1 MPFYD
6 FKTNWR
12 SPMKKWFVS
21 AKKADFTE
29 IGKKF
34 NITPMTARII
44 RNRDVVGDEQIRRY
58 LQGTVEDLYSPW
70 RMAGMKEGITL
81 LQQAIAAGEKIRI
94 IGDYDIDGV
103 CATYILMTGLKR
115 VGANVDTDI
124 PDRIKDGYGINEH
137 LIDRAHAAGV
147 KLIITCDNGIAAAPQ
162 IAYAKELGMKVV
174 VTDHHEV
181 PFEETEEKRVEKLPT
196 ADVIINPKQ
205 EACTYPFKGLCGG
218 AVAWKLVAALYE
230 TYEIN
235 SEEAHKLLEFAAIAT
250 VGDIMELQ
258 EENRIIV
265 KEGLKRIHHTKNIGL
280 KSLIEV
286 NGLERDSINAYH
298 IGFVI
303 GPCINAGGRLDTA
316 KRALELF
323 ASEDKENADRLAGDL
338 KALNDSRKELTT
350 EGVEEA
356 IRQVLETGRRSERVL
371 VVYLPDCHESIAG
384 IIAGKVKERFYR
396 PTIVLTDAEDGVKGS
411 ARSIPGYNMFEELSK
426 VSELFTK
433 FGGHPMAAGMS
444 LPKEN
449 LPKLRKQLNANCTLT
464 ENDMIEKLSID
475 IAMPIQYVS
484 EEFIEELKVLE
495 PFGNGNSK
503 PLFAERDFH
512 VLRSQILG
520 KNKNT
525 VKIYGED
532 AIGYEV
538 YDDLVL
544 KPIFHYG
551 SCEHKPVEL
560 DESAGHTYVPYLEVK
575 GNELF
580 SDTVAGY
587 EAWLDLKEKLFAIYN

>member
-1 MPFYD
+1 
-6 FKTNWR
+6 
-12 SPMKKWFVS
+12 MKKWFVS

-34 NITPMTARII
+34 HITPMTARII
-44 RNRDVVGDEQIRRY
+44 RNRDVVGEEQIRKY
-58 LQGTVEDLYSPW
+58 LHGSTADLYSPW
-70 RMAGMKEGITL
+70 ELSGMKDGISL
-81 LQQAIAAGEKIRI
+81 LQQAVAGGEKIRV

-103 CATYILMTGLKR
+103 CATYILLTGLKKI
-115 VGANVDTDI
+115 GANVDTVI

-137 LIDRAHAAGV
+137 LIDGAKKDGIQV
-147 KLIITCDNGIAAAPQ
+147 IVTCDNGIAASSQ
-162 IAYAKELGMKVV
+162 ISYAKELGMKVI

-181 PFEETEEKRVEKLPT
+181 PYEEIESGRVEKLPP

-205 EACTYPFKGLCGG
+205 EGCNYAWKGLCGG

-230 TYEIN
+230 TYGVGM
-235 SEEAHKLLEFAAIAT
+235 EEAYKLLEFAAIAT

-258 EENRIIV
+258 DENRIIV
-265 KEGLKRIHHTKNIGL
+265 KEGLNRIHHTKNIGL

-286 NGLERDSINAYH
+286 NGLDRESIGAYH
-298 IGFVI
+298 IGFVL

-323 ASEDKENADRLAGDL
+323 SSEDKESADRLAGDL
-338 KALNDSRKELTT
+338 KALNDSRKELTKD
-350 EGVEEA
+350 GVEEA

-371 VVYLPDCHESIAG
+371 VIYLPDCHESIAG

-396 PTIVLTDAEDGVKGS
+396 PTIVLTDAEEGVKGS
-411 ARSIPGYNMFEELSK
+411 GRSIPGYHMFEELCK
-426 VSELFTK
+426 VGELFTK

-449 LPKLRKQLNANCTLT
+449 IQKLRRQLNDNCILT
-464 ENDMIEKLSID
+464 AEDMIEKLSID
-475 IAMPIQYVS
+475 IAMPLQYIS

-512 VLRSQILG
+512 VLQSQVLG

-525 VKIYGED
+525 VKVYGTNAAGCHMEGLYFGD
-532 AIGYEV
+532 PEE
-538 YDDLVL
+538 LLELL
-544 KPIFHYG
+544 KKKDTI
-551 SCEHKPVEL
+551 SI
-560 DESAGHTYVPYLEVK
+560 TYYPSV
-575 GNELF
+575 NEFRGKRTLQIMIQDF
-580 SDTVAGY
+580 Q
-587 EAWLDLKEKLFAIYN
+587 

>member
-1 MPFYD
+1 
-6 FKTNWR
+6 
-12 SPMKKWFVS
+12 MKKWFVS

-34 NITPMTARII
+34 HITPMTARII
-44 RNRDVVGDEQIRRY
+44 RNRDVVGEEQIRKY
-58 LQGTVEDLYSPW
+58 LHGSTADLYSPW
-70 RMAGMKEGITL
+70 ELSGMKDGISL
-81 LQQAIAAGEKIRI
+81 LQQAVAGGEKIRV

-103 CATYILMTGLKR
+103 CATYILLTGLKKI
-115 VGANVDTDI
+115 GANVDTVI

-137 LIDRAHAAGV
+137 LIDGAKKDGIQV
-147 KLIITCDNGIAAAPQ
+147 IVTCDNGIAASSQ
-162 IAYAKELGMKVV
+162 ISYAKELGMKVI

-181 PFEETEEKRVEKLPT
+181 PYEEIESGRVEKLPP

-205 EACTYPFKGLCGG
+205 EYCNYPWKGLCGG
-218 AVAWKLVAALYE
+218 AVAWKLVTALYE
-230 TYEIN
+230 TYGVGM
-235 SEEAHKLLEFAAIAT
+235 EEAYKLLEFAAIAT

-258 EENRIIV
+258 DENRIIV
-265 KEGLKRIHHTKNIGL
+265 KEGLNRIHHTKNIGL

-286 NGLERDSINAYH
+286 NGLDRESIGAYH
-298 IGFVI
+298 IGFVL

-323 ASEDKENADRLAGDL
+323 SSEDKESADRLAGDL
-338 KALNDSRKELTT
+338 KALNDSRKELTKD
-350 EGVEEA
+350 GVEEA

-371 VVYLPDCHESIAG
+371 VIYLPDCHESIAG

-396 PTIVLTDAEDGVKGS
+396 PTIVLTDAEEGVKGS
-411 ARSIPGYNMFEELSK
+411 GRSIPGYHMFEELCK
-426 VSELFTK
+426 VGELFTK

-449 LPKLRKQLNANCTLT
+449 IQKLRRQLNDNCILT
-464 ENDMIEKLSID
+464 AEDMIEKLSID
-475 IAMPIQYVS
+475 IAMPLQYIS

-512 VLRSQILG
+512 VLQSQVLG

-525 VKIYGED
+525 VKVYGTNAAGCHMEGLYFGD
-532 AIGYEV
+532 PEE
-538 YDDLVL
+538 LLELL
-544 KPIFHYG
+544 KKKDTI
-551 SCEHKPVEL
+551 SI
-560 DESAGHTYVPYLEVK
+560 TYYPSV
-575 GNELF
+575 NEFRGKRTLQIMIQDF
-580 SDTVAGY
+580 Q
-587 EAWLDLKEKLFAIYN
+587 

>member
-1 MPFYD
+1 
-6 FKTNWR
+6 
-12 SPMKKWFVS
+12 MKKWFVS
-21 AKKADFTE
+21 AKKADFVE

-58 LQGTVEDLYSPW
+58 LQGTVADLYSPW
-70 RMAGMKEGITL
+70 ELFGMKEGISL
-81 LQQAIAAGEKIRI
+81 LKKSIAMQEKIRV

-103 CATYILMTGLKR
+103 CSTYILLTGLKK
-115 VGANVDTDI
+115 VGANVDTVI
-124 PDRIKDGYGINEH
+124 PDRIKDGYGINEQ
-137 LIDRAHAAGV
+137 LIDRAKVDGV
-147 KLIITCDNGIAAAPQ
+147 QVIVTCDNGIAAASQ
-162 IAYAKELGMKVV
+162 IAYAKELGMKVI

-181 PFEETEEKRVEKLPT
+181 PFEENETGRVEKLPP

-205 EACTYPFKGLCGG
+205 EQCHYPWKGLCGG
-218 AVAWKLVAALYE
+218 VVAWKLIAALYE
-230 TYEIN
+230 SYGIEK
-235 SEEAHKLLEFAAIAT
+235 EEVYKLLEFAAIAT

-258 EENRIIV
+258 DENRIIV
-265 KEGLKRIHHTKNIGL
+265 KEGLKRIYRTKNIGL

-286 NGLERDSINAYH
+286 NGLEKESINAYH

-323 ASEDKENADRLAGDL
+323 ASEDKSVADRLAGDL
-338 KALNDSRKELTT
+338 KALNDSRKELTKD
-350 EGVEEA
+350 GVDEA

-396 PTIVLTDAEDGVKGS
+396 PTIVLTDAEEGIKGS
-411 ARSIPGYNMFEELSK
+411 GRSIPGYHMFEELCK
-426 VSELFTK
+426 CSELFTK

-449 LPKLRKQLNANCTLT
+449 LQKLRKQLNENCTLT
-464 ENDMIEKLSID
+464 EEDLTEKLSID
-475 IAMPIQYVS
+475 IAMPVQYVS
-484 EEFIEELKVLE
+484 EEFIYELKVLE

-525 VKIYGED
+525 VKIYG
-532 AIGYEV
+532 V
-538 YDDLVL
+538 N
-544 KPIFHYG
+544 
-551 SCEHKPVEL
+551 
-560 DESAGHTYVPYLEVK
+560 SAGCHMEGLYFGDPEEFMNLLGKKDTISITYYPAI
-575 GNELF
+575 NEFRGQKTLQIMIQDF
-580 SDTVAGY
+580 M
-587 EAWLDLKEKLFAIYN
+587 

>member
-1 MPFYD
+1 
-6 FKTNWR
+6 
-12 SPMKKWFVS
+12 MKKWFVS
-21 AKKADFTE
+21 AKKADFIE

-34 NITPMTARII
+34 HITPMTARII
-44 RNRDVVGDEQIRRY
+44 RNRDVIGEEQIRRY

-70 RMAGMKEGITL
+70 LMSGMKEGITL
-81 LQQAIAAGEKIRI
+81 LQQAIAAYAKIRV

-147 KLIITCDNGIAAAPQ
+147 KLIITCDNGIAAASQ
-162 IAYAKELGMKVV
+162 IAYAKKLGMKVI

-181 PFEETEEKRVEKLPT
+181 PFETLGEERCEKLPP
-196 ADVIINPKQ
+196 ADVIMNPKQ
-205 EACTYPFKGLCGG
+205 ERCTYPFKGLCGG

-230 TYEIN
+230 TFEVPQ
-235 SEEAHKLLEFAAIAT
+235 EEVRKLLEFAAIAT

-265 KEGLKRIHHTKNIGL
+265 KEGLKRIHHTKNRGL

-286 NGLERDSINAYH
+286 NGLERDSISAYH

-323 ASEDKENADRLAGDL
+323 ASDDKETADRLAGDL
-338 KALNDSRKELTT
+338 KALNDSRKELTK

-356 IRQVLETGRRSERVL
+356 IHQVLETGRRSERVL
-371 VVYLPDCHESIAG
+371 VIYLPDCHESIAG

-396 PTIVLTDAEDGVKGS
+396 PTIVLTDAEDGIKGS

-449 LPKLRKQLNANCTLT
+449 LLKLRKQLNENCTLT
-464 ENDMIEKLSID
+464 AEELIERLSID

-484 EEFIEELKVLE
+484 EEFIEELKLLE

-525 VKIYGED
+525 VKIYGVN
-532 AIGYEV
+532 G
-538 YDDLVL
+538 
-544 KPIFHYG
+544 
-551 SCEHKPVEL
+551 
-560 DESAGHTYVPYLEVK
+560 AGCHMEGLYFGDPEII
-575 GNELF
+575 
-580 SDTVAGY
+580 
-587 EAWLDLKEKLFAIYN
+587 LDLLRQKDTISITYYPAVNEFRGQRNLQLMIQDFQ

>member
-1 MPFYD
+1 
-6 FKTNWR
+6 
-12 SPMKKWFVS
+12 MKKWFVS

-34 NITPMTARII
+34 HITPMTARII
-44 RNRDVVGDEQIRRY
+44 RNRDVVGEEQIRKY
-58 LQGTVEDLYSPW
+58 LYGNTSDLYSPW
-70 RMAGMKEGITL
+70 ELAGMREGITL
-81 LQQAIAAGEKIRI
+81 LQQAVADGEKIRV

-103 CATYILMTGLKR
+103 CATYILLTGLKKI
-115 VGANVDTDI
+115 GANVDTVI

-137 LIDRAHAAGV
+137 LIDGAKEDGV
-147 KLIITCDNGIAAAPQ
+147 QVIVTCDNGIAASSQ
-162 IAYAKELGMKVV
+162 IAYAKELGMKVI

-181 PFEETEEKRVEKLPT
+181 PYEENESGRVENLPP

-205 EACTYPFKGLCGG
+205 ECCSYSWKGLCGG

-230 TYEIN
+230 TYGVDM
-235 SEEAHKLLEFAAIAT
+235 EESYKLLEFAAIAT

-258 EENRIIV
+258 DENRIIV
-265 KEGLKRIHHTKNIGL
+265 KEGLNRLHHTKNIGL

-286 NGLERDSINAYH
+286 NGLDRESIGAYH
-298 IGFVI
+298 IGFVL

-323 ASEDKENADRLAGDL
+323 SSGDKESADRLAGDL
-338 KALNDSRKELTT
+338 KALNDSRKELTKD
-350 EGVEEA
+350 GVEEA

-371 VVYLPDCHESIAG
+371 VIYLPDCHESIAG

-396 PTIVLTDAEDGVKGS
+396 PTIVLTDAEEGVKGS
-411 ARSIPGYNMFEELSK
+411 GRSIPGYHMFGELCK
-426 VSELFTK
+426 VGELFTK

-449 LPKLRKQLNANCTLT
+449 IQKLRRQLNDNCVLT
-464 ENDMIEKLSID
+464 AEDMIEKLSID
-475 IAMPIQYVS
+475 IAMPIQYIS

-512 VLRSQILG
+512 VLQSQVLG

-525 VKIYGED
+525 VKVYGTN
-532 AIGYEV
+532 A
-538 YDDLVL
+538 
-544 KPIFHYG
+544 
-551 SCEHKPVEL
+551 
-560 DESAGHTYVPYLEVK
+560 
-575 GNELF
+575 
-580 SDTVAGY
+580 AGY
-587 EAWLDLKEKLFAIYN
+587 HMEGLYFGDSEEFLELLKKKDTISITYYPSINEFRGKRTLQIMIQDFQ

>member
-1 MPFYD
+1 
-6 FKTNWR
+6 
-12 SPMKKWFVS
+12 MKKWFVS

-34 NITPMTARII
+34 HITPMTARII
-44 RNRDVVGDEQIRRY
+44 RNRDVVGEEQIRKY
-58 LQGTVEDLYSPW
+58 LHGSTADLYSPW
-70 RMAGMKEGITL
+70 ELSGMKDGISL
-81 LQQAIAAGEKIRI
+81 LQQAVACGEKIRV

-103 CATYILMTGLKR
+103 CATYILLTGLKKI
-115 VGANVDTDI
+115 GANVDTVI

-137 LIDRAHAAGV
+137 LIDGAKKDGIQV
-147 KLIITCDNGIAAAPQ
+147 IVTCDNGIAASSQ
-162 IAYAKELGMKVV
+162 ISYAKELGMKVI

-181 PFEETEEKRVEKLPT
+181 PYEEIESGRVEKLPP

-205 EACTYPFKGLCGG
+205 EYCNYPWKGLCGG
-218 AVAWKLVAALYE
+218 AVAWKLVTALYE
-230 TYEIN
+230 TYGVGM
-235 SEEAHKLLEFAAIAT
+235 EEAYKLLEFAAIAT

-258 EENRIIV
+258 DENRIIV
-265 KEGLKRIHHTKNIGL
+265 KEGLNRIHHTKNIGL

-286 NGLERDSINAYH
+286 NGLDRESIGAYH
-298 IGFVI
+298 IGFVL

-323 ASEDKENADRLAGDL
+323 SSEDKESADRLAGDL
-338 KALNDSRKELTT
+338 KALNDSRKELTKD
-350 EGVEEA
+350 GVEEA

-371 VVYLPDCHESIAG
+371 VIYLPDCHESIAG

-396 PTIVLTDAEDGVKGS
+396 PTIVLTDAEEGVKGS
-411 ARSIPGYNMFEELSK
+411 GRSIPGYHMFEELCK
-426 VSELFTK
+426 VGELFTK

-449 LPKLRKQLNANCTLT
+449 IQKLRRQLNDNCILT
-464 ENDMIEKLSID
+464 AEDMIEKLSID
-475 IAMPIQYVS
+475 IAMPLQYIS

-512 VLRSQILG
+512 VLQSQVLG

-525 VKIYGED
+525 VKVYGTNAAGCHLEGLYFGD
-532 AIGYEV
+532 PEE
-538 YDDLVL
+538 LLELL
-544 KPIFHYG
+544 KKKDTI
-551 SCEHKPVEL
+551 SI
-560 DESAGHTYVPYLEVK
+560 TYYPSV
-575 GNELF
+575 NEFRGKRTLQIMIQDF
-580 SDTVAGY
+580 Q
-587 EAWLDLKEKLFAIYN
+587 

>member
-1 MPFYD
+1 
-6 FKTNWR
+6 
-12 SPMKKWFVS
+12 MKKWFVS

-34 NITPMTARII
+34 HITPMTARII
-44 RNRDVVGDEQIRRY
+44 RNRDVVGDEQIRKFLY
-58 LQGTVEDLYSPW
+58 GSIADFYSPW
-70 RMAGMKEGITL
+70 DLAGMKEGISL
-81 LQQAIAAGEKIRI
+81 LQQAISKGEKIRV

-103 CATYILMTGLKR
+103 CATYILLTGLKK
-115 VGANVDTDI
+115 VGANVDTVI

-137 LIDRAHAAGV
+137 LIDGAKNDGV
-147 KLIITCDNGIAAAPQ
+147 EVILTCDNGIAAYEQ
-162 IAYAKELGMKVV
+162 ITYAKQLGMKVL

-181 PFEETEEKRVEKLPT
+181 PFEETENGRVEKLPP
-196 ADVIINPKQ
+196 ADVVINPKK
-205 EACTYPFKGLCGG
+205 ESCHYPWKGLCGG

-230 TYEIN
+230 TCDVDM
-235 SEEAHKLLEFAAIAT
+235 EEAYTLLEFAAIAT

-258 EENRIIV
+258 DENRMIV
-265 KEGLKRIHHTKNIGL
+265 KEGLKRIHQTKNIGL

-286 NGLERDSINAYH
+286 NGLEKDSIGAYH
-298 IGFVI
+298 IGFVL

-323 ASEDKENADRLAGDL
+323 ASEDKESADRLAGDL
-338 KALNDSRKELTT
+338 KALNDSRKELTK

-396 PTIVLTDAEDGVKGS
+396 PTIVLTDAEEGIKGS
-411 ARSIPGYNMFEELSK
+411 GRSIPGYNMFEELCK
-426 VSELFTK
+426 VGDLFTK

-449 LPKLRKQLNANCTLT
+449 LQMLRRQLNENCRLT
-464 ENDMIEKLSID
+464 GDDMVEKLSID
-475 IAMPIQYVS
+475 IAMPIQYIS

-503 PLFAERDFH
+503 PLFAEREFH
-512 VLRSQILG
+512 VLQSQILG

-525 VKIYGED
+525 VK
-532 AIGYEV
+532 
-538 YDDLVL
+538 L
-544 KPIFHYG
+544 YG
-551 SCEHKPVEL
+551 SNAAGCHMEGLYFGDPQEL
-560 DESAGHTYVPYLEVK
+560 
-575 GNELF
+575 
-580 SDTVAGY
+580 
-587 EAWLDLKEKLFAIYN
+587 LDLLKKKDTIAVTYYPSVNEFRGKRTLQIMIQDFQ

>member
-1 MPFYD
+1 
-6 FKTNWR
+6 
-12 SPMKKWFVS
+12 MKKWFVS

-34 NITPMTARII
+34 HITPMTARII
-44 RNRDVVGDEQIRRY
+44 RNRDVVGEEQIRKY
-58 LQGTVEDLYSPW
+58 LHGSTADLYSPW
-70 RMAGMKEGITL
+70 ELSGMKEGISF
-81 LQQAIAAGEKIRI
+81 LQQAVACSEKIRV

-103 CATYILMTGLKR
+103 CATYILLTGLKKI
-115 VGANVDTDI
+115 GANVDTVI

-137 LIDRAHAAGV
+137 LIDGAKKDGIQV
-147 KLIITCDNGIAAAPQ
+147 IVTCDNGIAASSQ
-162 IAYAKELGMKVV
+162 ISYAKELGMKVI

-181 PFEETEEKRVEKLPT
+181 PYEEIESGRVEKLPP

-205 EACTYPFKGLCGG
+205 EYCNYPWKGLCGG
-218 AVAWKLVAALYE
+218 AVAWKLVTALYE
-230 TYEIN
+230 TYGVGM
-235 SEEAHKLLEFAAIAT
+235 EEAYKLLEFAAIAT

-258 EENRIIV
+258 DENRIIV
-265 KEGLKRIHHTKNIGL
+265 KEGLNRIHHTKNIGL

-286 NGLERDSINAYH
+286 NGLDRESIGAYH
-298 IGFVI
+298 IGFVL

-323 ASEDKENADRLAGDL
+323 SSEDKESADRLAGDL
-338 KALNDSRKELTT
+338 KALNDSRKELTKD
-350 EGVEEA
+350 GVEEA

-371 VVYLPDCHESIAG
+371 VIYLPDCHESIAG

-396 PTIVLTDAEDGVKGS
+396 PTIVLTDAEEGGKGS
-411 ARSIPGYNMFEELSK
+411 GRSIPGYHMFEELCK
-426 VSELFTK
+426 VGELFTK

-449 LPKLRKQLNANCTLT
+449 IQKLRRQLNDNCILT
-464 ENDMIEKLSID
+464 AEDMIEKLSID
-475 IAMPIQYVS
+475 IAMPLQYIS

-512 VLRSQILG
+512 VLQSQVLG

-525 VKIYGED
+525 VKVYGTNAAGCHMEGLYFGD
-532 AIGYEV
+532 PEE
-538 YDDLVL
+538 LLELL
-544 KPIFHYG
+544 KKKDTI
-551 SCEHKPVEL
+551 SI
-560 DESAGHTYVPYLEVK
+560 TYYPSV
-575 GNELF
+575 NEFRGKRTLQIMIQDF
-580 SDTVAGY
+580 Q
-587 EAWLDLKEKLFAIYN
+587 